1 MAYIWILLIVI
12 ILLLGFLIYLN
23 IKDSSQSSD
32 SKESLRDLDKAVE
45 RQEATLFDLTKDI
58 QSFQDPLNKLN
69 RYLSG
74 GTLAGK
80 FGEWSLEAII
90 KDIFHSNQFI
100 ANAEVIPGSG
110 KRVEFAIKLPEGLL
124 LPIDAKFPS
133 GLFDNYLLAVDA
145 KDQQLVKKSKD
156 DIKRHVLSD
165 AKDINI
171 KYMQSG
177 ITIEL
182 GVMYIP
188 SESLMQ
194 LIDSMA
200 NLREEIFRDH
210 RVLIMGPN
218 SLAAYL
224 ISVHMGFRTLA
235 LNERAGEIMNEFG
248 KLKKEFE
255 TKKVNCEKMDMN
267 VKEDYQAIGYN
278 KFDTIICSNVLEHVE
293 KDQFALE
300 QCFSLLKNKGKLIL
314 IVPQNPNLFSKQ
326 DKELGHF
333 RRYTKNEVIKKS
345 EKLGYEILDI
355 KNFNSIGVIGWKL
368 NKKSKQTKNNP
379 KMIKIFNSII
389 PLVKGIDD
397 SITSKFFGLSLISI
411 LKKT

>member
-1 MAYIWILLIVI
+1 MEYIWIFLIVI

-23 IKDSSQSSD
+23 ITNGSQSSD

-45 RQEATLFDLTKDI
+45 RQEATLFGLTKDI

-133 GLFDNYLLAVDA
+133 GLFDNYLMAVDS

-156 DIKRHVLSD
+156 DIKRHVLND
-165 AKDINI
+165 ASDINA

-194 LIDSMA
+194 LIDSIA

-235 LNERAGEIMNEFG
+235 LNERASEIMQEFG
-248 KLKKEFE
+248 KLKKEFLNFSSSTE
-255 TKKVNCEKMDMN
+255 DLQKRADAMLKAVNEHATRERQMEK
-267 VKEDYQAIGYN
+267 A
-278 KFDTIICSNVLEHVE
+278 
-293 KDQFALE
+293 
-300 QCFSLLKNKGKLIL
+300 
-314 IVPQNPNLFSKQ
+314 
-326 DKELGHF
+326 
-333 RRYTKNEVIKKS
+333 
-345 EKLGYEILDI
+345 I
-355 KNFNSIGVIGWKL
+355 KNMDQL
-368 NKKSKQTKNNP
+368 
-379 KMIKIFNSII
+379 
-389 PLVKGIDD
+389 D
-397 SITSKFFGLSLISI
+397 S
-411 LKKT
+411 

>member
-1 MAYIWILLIVI
+1 MTYISILLIVI

-23 IKDSSQSSD
+23 IKDGSQNYD
-32 SKESLRDLDKAVE
+32 SEESLRDLDKAVE

-90 KDIFHSNQFI
+90 KDIFHPNQFI
-100 ANAEVIPGSG
+100 ANAEVIAGSG

-133 GLFDNYLLAVDA
+133 GLFDNYLLAVDS

-156 DIKRHVLSD
+156 DIKRHVQND
-165 AKDINI
+165 AKDINF

-177 ITIEL
+177 VTIEL

-194 LIDSMA
+194 LIDSIS
-200 NLREEIFRDH
+200 NLREEVFRDH

-224 ISVHMGFRTLA
+224 ISVHMGFRTIA
-235 LNERAGEIMNEFG
+235 LNERASEIMQEFG
-248 KLKKEFE
+248 KLKKEFLNFGSSTE
-255 TKKVNCEKMDMN
+255 DLQKRADAMLKAVNEHATRERQMEK
-267 VKEDYQAIGYN
+267 A
-278 KFDTIICSNVLEHVE
+278 
-293 KDQFALE
+293 
-300 QCFSLLKNKGKLIL
+300 
-314 IVPQNPNLFSKQ
+314 
-326 DKELGHF
+326 
-333 RRYTKNEVIKKS
+333 
-345 EKLGYEILDI
+345 I
-355 KNFNSIGVIGWKL
+355 KNMYQL
-368 NKKSKQTKNNP
+368 
-379 KMIKIFNSII
+379 
-389 PLVKGIDD
+389 D
-397 SITSKFFGLSLISI
+397 S
-411 LKKT
+411 